1 MKKVFASMALLFAM
15 CSGASAQTPG
25 LPPAGNEKA
34 RQEFADSKFGIFIH
48 FGIYSMFAQGEWY
61 LSYGN
66 VDCHEYAKAA
76 SGFYPSKFDADAW
89 AEAIKASGA
98 RYVCFTTRHHDG
110 FSMFDT
116 EYSDYD
122 IVDASPYK
130 KDIVR
135 EMAEACKRHGIKFHL
150 YYSLI
155 DWTRDDYPGGWSAKN
170 AGKDAKKADFDSYFH
185 FMKNQITELIRKYDP
200 DALWFD
206 GKWDQPS
213 SFDWRLDELYALIH
227 SLKPSCLIGNNHHG
241 SPLPGEDFQ
250 LFERDL
256 PGENTA
262 GYSAGQEIGQL
273 PLETC
278 QTMNGSWGY
287 SVKDQNYKT
296 GNALIQYLV
305 RTAGKGANL
314 LLNVGPQANGEIPE
328 AATARMKAIGEW
340 LNTYGET
347 IYGTTAGDI
356 PEHSWGVTTRRGD
369 KLYVHILDLED
380 QALFIPLAGKK
391 VKKAISFKD
400 KSPVRFTKTKT
411 GVTLEL
417 PQVPDETDY
426 VVELTTD

>member
-1 MKKVFASMALLFAM
+1 MKKLVFIAIIASLVMVG
-15 CSGASAQTPG
+15 CTQKEPEKK
-25 LPPAGNEKA
+25 AGN
-34 RQEFADSKFGIFIH
+34 
-48 FGIYSMFAQGEWY
+48 
-61 LSYGN
+61 
-66 VDCHEYAKAA
+66 
-76 SGFYPSKFDADAW
+76 
-89 AEAIKASGA
+89 
-98 RYVCFTTRHHDG
+98 
-110 FSMFDT
+110 
-116 EYSDYD
+116 SD
-122 IVDASPYK
+122 
-130 KDIVR
+130 
-135 EMAEACKRHGIKFHL
+135 
-150 YYSLI
+150 
-155 DWTRDDYPGGWSAKN
+155 
-170 AGKDAKKADFDSYFH
+170 KKADFDSYFH